1 MKVVV
6 ERFTSN
12 PGMTADARRAVEKAL
27 QTVAEWFEQGGL
39 GDAKVDV
46 ASIDIDLPVTQA
58 RADSP
63 AAHLAIAERIAVS
76 LRSSV
81 AAAHGDPV
89 VVQGGQ
95 TTAGGRIVETIRTAG
110 RQGWLNYYDS
120 ELMSRIAAGKKKPR
134 LAEGDLGPKLAM
146 RPMNEAEVAAS
157 WDELRRIIQ
166 AAHEDYSRS
175 LTRADKWSQREEKA
189 GKIAAEVAP
198 KVVEHLRKVGVTAAV
213 DASQPWFVVVAP
225 ENGGSRLNTI
235 ALSLKRNQG
244 VTLKIDCRSKIQEP
258 RELGYYQWRTKTLA
272 MDFEEG
278 VAEGKV
284 SHTMLHEVVH
294 SYQALLR
301 EAGIDPTTSLEA
313 HGRLPTGL
321 RAYQQKYG
329 SQYVNG
335 WTGEHSWT
343 DFYDTFMSTEEL
355 LTFSRDLHSTTSKD
369 LRGEAPRTVETGLR
383 NALLSQSRMLKG
395 ICSNVIGITERA
407 IPRLRTTATTG
418 KDDDHVEMGN
428 LVDKDTGK
436 SFETTK
442 LGASD
447 YNWRIQELAVA
458 EGAGED
464 AKTIAERKE
473 KSFLGKVFS
482 SATEAKEA
490 RKRVAARML
499 EKLEVLQ
506 VAGNLIF
513 KLAGVIEGEASSL
526 EAGKDVLTTQGV
538 HTLRGLAGWPGYIAR
553 VANAPELSPK
563 ERLAAV
569 EEQRRRFEAT
579 VGQLT

>member
-1 MKVVV
+1 MLAGSPGEVRVKVVV

-12 PGMTADARRAVEKAL
+12 PGLTFEAQQALKKAL
-27 QTVAEWFEQGGL
+27 HTVAEWFEQGGL

-46 ASIDIDLPVTQA
+46 ASIDVDLPVTMA

-63 AAHLAIAERIAVS
+63 AAHLAIAEKIAVS

-120 ELMSRIAAGKKKPR
+120 DLMSRIAAGKKRPR

-166 AAHEDYSRS
+166 AAHEEYSRE
-175 LTRADKWSQREEKA
+175 TQHIRKWQEKEDKAS
-189 GKIAAEVAP
+189 KIAAEVAP
-198 KVVEHLRKVGVTAAV
+198 KVVEHLRKVGVTASL
-213 DASQPWFVVVAP
+213 DAAQPWFVVVAP

-235 ALSLKRNQG
+235 ALSLLRNQG

-284 SHTMLHEVVH
+284 SHTMLHEVIH

-313 HGRLPTGL
+313 HGKLPTGL
-321 RAYQQKYG
+321 TAYQG
-329 SQYVNG
+329 RFGRWN
-335 WTGEHSWT
+335 
-343 DFYDTFMSTEEL
+343 DFYSTFMSTEEL
-355 LTFSRDLHSTTSKD
+355 LTFSRDLHTTSARQ
-369 LRGEAPRTVETGLR
+369 LRGEAPRTVAADLR
-383 NALLSQSRMLKG
+383 NTLVHQAQMLRG
-395 ICSNVIGITERA
+395 ICGNVIGVAERA
-407 IPRLRTTATTG
+407 IPRLRATATTG
-418 KDDDHVEMGN
+418 KEDEHVDMGTH
-428 LVDKDTGK
+428 VDKDTGK
-436 SFETTK
+436 TFESVN
-442 LGASD
+442 LPSD
-447 YNWRIQELAVA
+447 YHWRLQELAVA
-458 EGAGED
+458 EGAGD
-464 AKTIAERKE
+464 DVKAIAERKE

-490 RKRVAARML
+490 RMRVASRML

-506 VAGNLIF
+506 AAGNLINE
-513 KLAGVIEGEASSL
+513 LARLIEREAYTL

-553 VANAPELSPK
+553 LANAPELSPK

-569 EEQRRRFEAT
+569 QEQRRRFDAV
-579 VGQLT
+579 VGPLA